1 MPKFNVITD
10 KPEEYSGIIVNTDFK
25 SVLKF
30 FRVLEAQ
37 DLNEEEKTRLT
48 IKLFFNGK
56 IPHVENLWEEI
67 ETFICYDSQ
76 KGEKSSGAK
85 VFDYNADHGRIFA
98 AFWETYNIDL
108 RNTDMH
114 WFVFRE
120 LFDAIPEKTK
130 LMQVID
136 IRGKKLKKED
146 SAEYKKQIMK
156 LKNIYRLDTGD
167 NIQSALDRW

>member
-1 MPKFNVITD
+1 MPKFNVIID

-25 SVLKF
+25 QVLKF
-30 FRVLEAQ
+30 FRVLDDET
-37 DLNEEEKTRLT
+37 LNEEEKTRLT
-48 IKLFFNGK
+48 IQIFFNGK
-56 IPHVENLWEEI
+56 IPAVKNLWEEI
-67 ETFICYDSQ
+67 ENFLIYDSQ
-76 KGEKSSGAK
+76 KVEKESSAK

-108 RNTDMH
+108 RNTNMH

-136 IRGKKLKKED
+136 IRGKKFRKED

-167 NIQSALDRW
+167 NISGALDRW

>member
-25 SVLKF
+25 TVLKF

-56 IPHVENLWEEI
+56 IPLVNNLWEEI
-67 ETFICYDSQ
+67 ETFIYYDSQ
-76 KGEKSSGAK
+76 KGEKSEGAK

>member
-25 SVLKF
+25 QVLKF
-30 FRVLEAQ
+30 FRVLDDET
-37 DLNEEEKTRLT
+37 LNEEEKTRLT
-48 IKLFFNGK
+48 IQIFFNGK

-108 RNTDMH
+108 RNTNMH

-136 IRGKKLKKED
+136 IRGKKFRKED